1 MYEMMKNRYKDFKKS
16 KMTRPF
22 FVKAMDTLQVLMG
35 EVNNG
40 YLYKKLCNSYSEV
53 APRARTHL
61 QVNTQNTFKLVLRC
75 RIYFSARAL
84 IFTLFEQIKEFEVRC
99 VRLVYLLCLEAR
111 LRAAEVRGDPA
122 GVRR

>member
-16 KMTRPF
+16 KMTKPF

-53 APRARTHL
+53 TMIEQHLFKNASL

-84 IFTLFEQIKEFEVRC
+84 IFTLFEQIKEFEVIEC
-99 VRLVYLLCLEAR
+99 PC
-111 LRAAEVRGDPA
+111 
-122 GVRR
+122 